1 LIHFYKRKMEG
12 PEIEGPKV
20 WIDLNKKCEAKV
32 IGFINKNKERSDW
45 MRQYLEDCKAKLG
58 AMAKCSEPEFVPK
71 TPAQPKRGGRRGKVS
86 TANLEK
92 NDADNSKNNSTLSN
106 RSTRS
111 TRAAKRDGAFPS
123 VDESCDTTELSE
135 VSTYTP
141 PVKKQNLSNTTPP
154 EKSTQKNTD
163 IDVSAVVFA
172 EPVNATV
179 STNDSAAT
187 SGIID
192 ATFDVDSGPCQ
203 EPEPADVIN
212 NQTYDASN
220 QIAQINSQDN
230 DQFIEAEIVEKPQE
244 VVNNIVEI
252 LKSVEKATD
261 KLPSPIPAPRA
272 INKDIIM
279 GADEGDSKTTRS
291 TRTKQKL
298 PLEESNSPK
307 VESSVRNTDAKRNT
321 RTRSKIPSGDDE
333 SAPPT
338 RSTRTRQK
346 NPSSTDD
353 DKTASETECAE
364 DARPMRSTR
373 TRQKQL
379 AGSNSESAL
388 TNGSAS
394 PRVRE
399 LAAQVLSPA
408 LKTSSSASK
417 LMGGYTGSPVKDR
430 VKVFEEAM
438 KESAGL
444 KSARKSRRKSS
455 IQVSLE
461 KVSAARKLSVNAVIA
476 EQEPNIVRKG
486 PVIRKSPGVSSNTS
500 NLNNSRAPA
509 GKVVRPGRKVLA
521 SGGRG
526 LTPSSG
532 PRSGSHT
539 GSSSNLMK
547 SRSRL
552 DIIQKNNKITPSKS
566 NTPSNMVRGGGITT
580 FLPSKPKGPTMQE
593 IQEQKDEERKL
604 KEQREAEAKQR
615 REEQMKNK
623 MEEQR
628 LKREE
633 RIKRVQE
640 ARQKQE
646 SLREDK
652 LRKNQEK
659 EKEEKLALLK
669 KREDNLK
676 AEAEKRKRENEL
688 KLKEAEE
695 RRNREEEERIA
706 RKDRLENDRKD
717 EERRKEEEEEH
728 RRRKQDEERRRKI
741 QEEEKRKRQD
751 ELKRDEE
758 RRRMEEEKKRA
769 IAAQQERIQRERE
782 EMRKLKEKEALRQAE
797 QPSKPA
803 ETLNKTVTLDQSQAG
818 GVSSYDMTP
827 ARHELP
833 PEPSHSED
841 NYGLEDLKSDED
853 TDDED
858 CPRKQVPKWAE
869 GTQLRTA
876 LLKQCYMGPDLDQIF
891 FTIEMPDLTMMFD
904 QQRKRFHK
912 RTSSA
917 CWETPPESFKHSKRW

>member
-1 LIHFYKRKMEG
+1 MG
-12 PEIEGPKV
+12 
-20 WIDLNKKCEAKV
+20 N
-32 IGFINKNKERSDW
+32 
-45 MRQYLEDCKAKLG
+45 
-58 AMAKCSEPEFVPK
+58 
-71 TPAQPKRGGRRGKVS
+71 
-86 TANLEK
+86 ANV
-92 NDADNSKNNSTLSN
+92 NDM
-106 RSTRS
+106 
-111 TRAAKRDGAFPS
+111 S
-123 VDESCDTTELSE
+123 VE
-135 VSTYTP
+135 
-141 PVKKQNLSNTTPP
+141 
-154 EKSTQKNTD
+154 
-163 IDVSAVVFA
+163 VFA
-172 EPVNATV
+172 EPVNATLSQD
-179 STNDSAAT
+179 STAT
-187 SGIID
+187 TGIID
-192 ATFDVDSGPCQ
+192 ATFDVSSGRGEEQ
-203 EPEPADVIN
+203 EPVNAII
-212 NQTYDASN
+212 NQTFDASN
-220 QIAQINSQDN
+220 QKSQNNSQDN

-252 LKSVEKATD
+252 LKSVEKVTD

-272 INKDIIM
+272 INKEMLI
-279 GADEGDSKTTRS
+279 GADEGDSKTRS

-298 PLEESNSPK
+298 LPEESNSPK
-307 VESSVRNTDAKRNT
+307 VESSVSNSDSKRNT

-346 NPSSTDD
+346 NSPSTDD

-379 AGSNSESAL
+379 AGLNSESAL

-417 LMGGYTGSPVKDR
+417 SMGGYTGSPVKDR

-476 EQEPNIVRKG
+476 EQEPNIVKKG

-526 LTPSSG
+526 LTSSSG

-552 DIIQKNNKITPSKS
+552 DTIQKNNKITPSKS

-659 EKEEKLALLK
+659 DKEEKLALLK

-706 RKDRLENDRKD
+706 RKDRLENDRKE
-717 EERRKEEEEEH
+717 EERRKEEEEEQ

-741 QEEEKRKRQD
+741 HEEEKRKRQ
-751 ELKRDEE
+751 EEQKRDEE
-758 RRRMEEEKKRA
+758 RRKVEEEKKRHHK
-769 IAAQQERIQRERE
+769 RIQRERE
-782 EMRKLKEKEALRQAE
+782 ELRKLKEREALRQAE
-797 QPSKPA
+797 QQTKPA
-803 ETLNKTVTLDQSQAG
+803 ETTLNKTVTLDQSQVG

-858 CPRKQVPKWAE
+858 CPRKQVPLWAE
-869 GTQLRTA
+869 GTLLRTA
-876 LLKQCYMGPDLDQIF
+876 LLKQCYLGPDLDQIF
-891 FTIEMPDLTMMFD
+891 FTIEKPDLTMMFD
-904 QQRKRFHK
+904 HQGRGSTKELVVHAGKPLQKV
-912 RTSSA
+912 
-917 CWETPPESFKHSKRW
+917 